1 MVASGCVLLLKE
13 LELLSQKERNI
24 RRRHIG
30 FDYLFLLD
38 DVSTDSRR
46 VCVCVCVSVC
56 VSVCVCV
63 CVCVRTVSQSKCV
76 PVNVCVCVCVSCL
89 RLVLV
94 CKSFEF

>member
-46 VCVCVCVSVC
+46 VCVCVN
-56 VSVCVCV
+56 VCVCV

-76 PVNVCVCVCVSCL
+76 PVNVCVCVCHV
-89 RLVLV
+89 
-94 CKSFEF
+94 

>member
-1 MVASGCVLLLKE
+1 MLASGCVLLLKE

-38 DVSTDSRR
+38 DFSTDSRR
-46 VCVCVCVSVC
+46 VCVCVN
-56 VSVCVCV
+56 VCVCV

-76 PVNVCVCVCVSCL
+76 PVNVCVCVMFEVSSGL
-89 RLVLV
+89 
-94 CKSFEF
+94 